1 MREKRAN
8 QADRP
13 AAWDASRIRA
23 AQAAASCHAARFAR
37 QRRLSRADREDLVQ
51 DILLAILEASP
62 RFDATR
68 GAWPTF
74 VTMLARR
81 AVIDR
86 ARQPRQPELLSLA
99 GPSGAAILPRLAA
112 PEIDRDLLLG
122 FDRALEELPPA
133 PRELLRVII
142 THRDV
147 ADARDAHA
155 ASPATFYRELHD
167 LRCWLRTLGARP
179 ATPAMRA
186 AATSRPSGS

>member
-1 MREKRAN
+1 MTEKRPT
-8 QADRP
+8 QAHRP
-13 AAWDASRIRA
+13 GEWDTSRIRA

-37 QRRLSRADREDLVQ
+37 QRRLSRADREDLAQ

-68 GAWPTF
+68 GAWATF

-86 ARQPRQPELLSLA
+86 ARQPRPPELLSFD

-112 PEIDRDLLLG
+112 PEVDRDLVLG

-133 PRELLRVII
+133 PRELLRIII

-179 ATPAMRA
+179 TTPATRAATPSCP
-186 AATSRPSGS
+186 SRS